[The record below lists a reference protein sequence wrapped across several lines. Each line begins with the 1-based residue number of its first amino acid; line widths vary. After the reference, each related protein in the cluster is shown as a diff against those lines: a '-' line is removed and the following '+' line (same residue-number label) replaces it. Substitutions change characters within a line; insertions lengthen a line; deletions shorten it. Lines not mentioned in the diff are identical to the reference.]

1 MDFFEKTGPMAIGSR
16 LRMLT
21 DTLTR
26 NASSIYSMY
35 GLDFKPKWFPVFYM
49 LADERPK
56 SVTTIAREI
65 GQSHPSVS
73 TIVKELVAKGL
84 VRELEDKDDRRRSVL
99 TLSDEGRS
107 VADQLIVILRDV
119 DRAVARI
126 ANESRHDLWAAVAE
140 WERLLAQEPMLDRVA
155 AIKAERERQEVEI
168 VDFKPEYREAFF
180 ELNRQ
185 WIERYW
191 TLEPHDLEM
200 IGDPEKN
207 ILAAGGHILVAL
219 YQGRVAGVCALCK
232 MDEASGYDYEL
243 AKLAVD
249 PAIQRKG
256 IGLRLCR
263 AAIDRAKH
271 LGATTLFLENNT
283 RLKPAIALY
292 RKLGFRELEAYHPAY
307 ARGDIQMDLKL

>member
-99 TLSDEGRS
+99 TL
-107 VADQLIVILRDV
+107 
-119 DRAVARI
+119 
-126 ANESRHDLWAAVAE
+126 
-140 WERLLAQEPMLDRVA
+140 
-155 AIKAERERQEVEI
+155 
-168 VDFKPEYREAFF
+168 
-180 ELNRQ
+180 
-185 WIERYW
+185 
-191 TLEPHDLEM
+191 
-200 IGDPEKN
+200 
-207 ILAAGGHILVAL
+207 
-219 YQGRVAGVCALCK
+219 
-232 MDEASGYDYEL
+232 
-243 AKLAVD
+243 
-249 PAIQRKG
+249 
-256 IGLRLCR
+256 
-263 AAIDRAKH
+263 
-271 LGATTLFLENNT
+271 
-283 RLKPAIALY
+283 
-292 RKLGFRELEAYHPAY
+292 
-307 ARGDIQMDLKL
+307 